1 MLKVMA
7 SFGGMLASWKCK
19 LLKKASIFTTVLVI
33 AGSKIPLFGGYTIR
47 SIVAEYAGSLEEVG
61 EIVRELKL
69 SKSLRLVVSFVS
81 SSVVKTQYILFKFL
95 TAIFASKSNLPST
108 IR

>member
-19 LLKKASIFTTVLVI
+19 LLKKASIFTTVLVM

-81 SSVVKTQYILFKFL
+81 SSVVKTQLL
-95 TAIFASKSNLPST
+95 RAIFAQTSKSNLPST